1 VTPTPQALFV
11 TPKGT
16 VALELGKDYNLSFR
30 DNTEVGNARCI
41 LLGKGATHSFSLNN
55 QCNKP
60 PCRPNV
66 V

>member
-41 LLGKGATHSFSLNN
+41 LTGKGAYRGAKTVTFIIA
-55 QCNKP
+55 
-60 PCRPNV
+60 R
-66 V
+66 